1 MNAKPDDLQFL
12 QTCKTSGIKL
22 STCDGDETP
31 LVSVRSNLTGAGHNA
46 AALRQDSSKKQPL
59 ANHPLHLCS
68 SGLLPLQVVF
78 LEDDLAVSVVT
89 PHSAGPLQAG

>member
-1 MNAKPDDLQFL
+1 MN
-12 QTCKTSGIKL
+12 L

-46 AALRQDSSKKQPL
+46 TALRQDSSKKQPL
-59 ANHPLHLCS
+59 ANHPLQLAM
-68 SGLLPLQVVF
+68 SGFVPLQVVF
-78 LEDDLAVSVVT
+78 PEADLAVSVPAT